1 MGEMKLKGAEKKKKM
16 LEKFKK
22 KGEQVMNNLATKSLI
37 MSVDDNEELCL
48 FCHDKPKANNP
59 LIHMASVS
67 KDKTITCSF
76 YGEDDKSRVSI
87 HSCMHSIHL
96 HCYLKMMSENNL
108 PNYNCPLCSTPLNCI
123 LPTHFNP
130 DDLHPYEISCSS
142 ITISLGMNCRVFNSD
157 SLVTLIFKHL
167 VNSKG
172 LNNLLRLER
181 YESERFVWRRI
192 NKHLET
198 LMLQIFHKGG
208 EQ

>member
-1 MGEMKLKGAEKKKKM
+1 
-16 LEKFKK
+16 
-22 KGEQVMNNLATKSLI
+22 
-37 MSVDDNEELCL
+37 
-48 FCHDKPKANNP
+48 
-59 LIHMASVS
+59 
-67 KDKTITCSF
+67 
-76 YGEDDKSRVSI
+76 
-87 HSCMHSIHL
+87 
-96 HCYLKMMSENNL
+96 
-108 PNYNCPLCSTPLNCI
+108 
-123 LPTHFNP
+123 
-130 DDLHPYEISCSS
+130 
-142 ITISLGMNCRVFNSD
+142 MNCGVFNSD